1 MDAPATLLDDEPA
14 KNTWFYQ
21 SLSWRVHDP
30 DEALHIAATHRRHAA
45 EARTCIPDVI
55 LNYQQQ
61 CVAAGAEQRAGNH
74 DEIVAVCERHAAR
87 LRLKTAAARRA
98 TTTPAGPELSPAAH
112 PRQPADASAGP
123 TDQAE

>member
-14 KNTWFYQ
+14 KDTWFYQ

-30 DEALHIAATHRRHAA
+30 DEALHIAATHLRHAA
-45 EARTCIPDVI
+45 EARACIPDVI
-55 LNYQQQ
+55 RNHHQQ
-61 CVAAGAEQRAGNH
+61 CVAAGAEQPARNH

-87 LRLKTAAARRA
+87 LRLKTDAARRA
-98 TTTPAGPELSPAAH
+98 TTAPAGPELSPAVH
-112 PRQPADASAGP
+112 PRQPAGASAGP